1 MLEKRQAHLAAY
13 IPSIEAAE
21 FGKCAGPGLSS
32 TPPTQTPI
40 AWGPRVGETT
50 MMQSPRSY
58 PPRSDIEKPKA
69 EAASAWGQHQQGSL
83 ASRIAEAEASRDQ
96 GGKEQRGSELTGGKG
111 KKASKQLV
119 VLGMQNR
126 RY

>member
-1 MLEKRQAHLAAY
+1 
-13 IPSIEAAE
+13 
-21 FGKCAGPGLSS
+21 
-32 TPPTQTPI
+32 
-40 AWGPRVGETT
+40 

-58 PPRSDIEKPKA
+58 PPRSDIEKPKT